1 MSSSVAVYLDIR
13 GRVDLGAEITK
24 AKAKLEKASEG
35 VKKQRKV
42 VEAEGFA
49 EKVSYQVM
57 ETEKSKLKDLEAEVG
72 NYEMSVAQFE
82 KLKLQG

>member
-1 MSSSVAVYLDIR
+1 MDLD
-13 GRVDLGAEITK
+13 AEIGK

-42 VEAEGFA
+42 LDAEGFA
-49 EKVSYQVM
+49 DKVSYQVV
-57 ETEKSKLKDLEAEVG
+57 ETEKLKLRDLEAEVN

-82 KLKLQG
+82 KLKLEG